1 MANIIINKDSHLAK
15 TNRLITLDADD
26 VYAFNRS
33 ISGLN
38 QSIYGI
44 QPSKDQILNGIDIED
59 ISSNNSLCSDVYFL
73 DKNFDKLKYFAQK
86 SFIIC
91 DSYEDVLN
99 TATNPLAIY
108 LTPISSDGFITDV
121 KNNSGKRIFSKLK
134 LMEELS
140 KIKSVDEEHNLWEDI
155 KQFLI
160 KNNYWTT
167 VELAIYLEEDNVLF
181 KSIIDTLLDENG
193 DFKNKYS
200 LSKEKIENTLDKC
213 EYDAFSGINDYYEYI
228 FIFKEEVNWDELKTY
243 TEGTIYLSTLIEEGK
258 GKFEL
263 IGSTSL
269 TDEKFSKLFSDVY
282 TKCNEIEDNLSE
294 NLSETKK
301 DVNKI
306 SGDFKNHLDEY
317 NEFSNDI
324 NNKVDNK
331 LEISDLTEENLKNKT
346 DENADN
352 KKIYGRLNEQNI
364 WFSDQLLMANLEI
377 QRDNNYIGDITT
389 GTNSLKF
396 FSKNGNSLDIGAID
410 NNGNSF
416 DLKIGNNFSFDKTND
431 KKTNTL
437 LKIEEDKISSSVPI
451 FSEYLN
457 SKDLYTKRILGTE
470 YIGSESKDD
479 LIKLSPNKISVDNNA
494 EVCVNN
500 LSSTHIFAND
510 ITLDG
515 NSVGEMRAIHL
526 KDIVID
532 GKIVLGN
539 HTTGIVD
546 SAGDLNNNEVN
557 LNFGKPIYFL
567 NLDNSSKTSIYGNLS
582 IKGEMCPLYVDG
594 GKAIFGN
601 YTQSIYHILNTS
613 DSNKEFQIHFE
624 NIETTGG
631 VANIRILYSENN
643 LKKVEINENGESSS
657 YYVDTLKHIIK
668 PNQCFSFKISISYV
682 GGYFLVK
689 YEPILDSDKYVRYD
703 EFSTHTTNTDNP
715 HSVTASQVGADPAGT
730 AVDAVNVHN
739 TSEDAH
745 ADIRAAVA
753 TAQSTAESAGD
764 DANRIAGTITT
775 HISNIDNPHS
785 VTAEQVGADPVGT
798 AEANVIEHN
807 TDEAAHGDIRA
818 AVANAQQQADSALQN
833 SIAVHYLAVE
843 VEGNLN
849 SHKDDKNNP
858 HSVTAAQV
866 GADPAGTAQL
876 LVDTHNN
883 DLTAH
888 PDIRQSIE
896 NMDSVCRDYI
906 AAHNESSESH
916 EDIRTSIANVEETL
930 NLHINDKENPHSVT
944 ELQVSTATTERANR
958 SFIRADYN
966 YAGRPNYIDAKVT
979 DLILFDALT
988 RVSNLFVNAKLQ
1000 STYITGWGNA
1010 GGHLIL
1016 EGSGNDTNG
1025 LTLRTVG
1032 ETNHMPGIDINPAAS
1047 TTIKG
1052 DLNIASRA
1060 AVTTGS
1066 WQKTA
1071 SAGDLTADGTIT
1083 AKTGMK
1089 VTKTDGETTTDIM
1102 SVDST
1107 GMKVS
1112 ATSVTEGATTTSSM
1126 SVDGTGMKVSIGDGE
1141 TKKDVVSV
1149 GSTGLTVDGT
1159 TTSTSVVS
1167 NSVGTNGLRVYT
1179 TGTDDSKQ
1187 YIELHAGVITA
1198 AHSANLTLV
1207 GGNIN
1212 TGHNIIIGGINQP
1225 IRLRKGTTDLLSITT
1240 SGAKFS
1246 VPVNIA
1252 VNSWINFADGDGG
1265 SIESN
1270 LVYFNTIH
1278 GYENIC
1284 IGSSN
1289 VLSLQVEGEIVLPH
1303 GQRTYTAEIT
1313 DVPNYVEGSTIDIS
1327 LDVSKIG
1334 QDLTTGFSE
1343 GEIASIYYISNFRG
1357 TSTANVHFS
1366 AYNSGEGSFPY
1377 ANNSYILGDKSFN
1390 DTIEVGS
1397 VLAIK
1402 VTATIA
1408 FDTRCVLRVENLGKA
1423 TKLI

>member
-91 DSYEDVLN
+91 NSYEDVLS

-140 KIKSVDEEHNLWEDI
+140 KIKSVDEKDNLWKDI

-160 KNNYWTT
+160 ENNYWTT

-181 KSIIDTLLDENG
+181 KSIIDTLLDDEKG
-193 DFKNKYS
+193 FKNKYS

-213 EYDAFSGINDYYEYI
+213 GYDAFSGINDYYEYI

-243 TEGTIYLSTLIEEGK
+243 TEGKIYLSNLIEEGK

-269 TDEKFSKLFSDVY
+269 TDEKFSKLFSDIY

-294 NLSETKK
+294 NLSETKN

-306 SGDFKNHLDEY
+306 SGDFKNHLNEY
-317 NEFSNDI
+317 NEFSNYI

-346 DENADN
+346 DENNDN
-352 KKIYGRLNEQNI
+352 KKIYGRLDAEKNYWSGQQTFLSNLNIARKINNQNT
-364 WFSDQLLMANLEI
+364 Q
-377 QRDNNYIGDITT
+377 IGDITT
-389 GTNSLKF
+389 GTNSLKI
-396 FSKNGNSLDIGAID
+396 FSKNGNSLDIGAD
-410 NNGNSF
+410 NVNNEKKTF
-416 DLKIGNNFSFDKTND
+416 DLKIGNNFSFDKTYD

-437 LKIEEDKISSSVPI
+437 LKIEEDKISSSVPV

-539 HTTGIVD
+539 HTNGIVD
-546 SAGDLNNNEVN
+546 SAGNLNNNEVN

-613 DSNKEFQIHFE
+613 DSDKEFQIHFE
-624 NIETTGG
+624 NIESTGG

-689 YEPILDSDKYVRYD
+689 YEPILDSDKYVR
-703 EFSTHTTNTDNP
+703 
-715 HSVTASQVGADPAGT
+715 
-730 AVDAVNVHN
+730 
-739 TSEDAH
+739 
-745 ADIRAAVA
+745 
-753 TAQSTAESAGD
+753 
-764 DANRIAGTITT
+764 
-775 HISNIDNPHS
+775 
-785 VTAEQVGADPVGT
+785 
-798 AEANVIEHN
+798 
-807 TDEAAHGDIRA
+807 
-818 AVANAQQQADSALQN
+818 
-833 SIAVHYLAVE
+833 
-843 VEGNLN
+843 
-849 SHKDDKNNP
+849 
-858 HSVTAAQV
+858 
-866 GADPAGTAQL
+866 
-876 LVDTHNN
+876 
-883 DLTAH
+883 
-888 PDIRQSIE
+888 
-896 NMDSVCRDYI
+896 
-906 AAHNESSESH
+906 
-916 EDIRTSIANVEETL
+916 
-930 NLHINDKENPHSVT
+930 
-944 ELQVSTATTERANR
+944 
-958 SFIRADYN
+958 ADYN
-966 YAGRPNYIDAKVT
+966 YAGRPQYIDCKVT
-979 DLILFDALT
+979 DNVYFT
-988 RVSNLFVNAKLQ
+988 
-1000 STYITGWGNA
+1000 GNA
-1010 GGHLIL
+1010 GNPIRLKSAFVEGKLLTTYVTGYGNASGHLFL
-1016 EGSGNDTNG
+1016 EGSGKETYG
-1025 LTLRTVG
+1025 ITLRTAG
-1032 ETNHMPGIDINPAAS
+1032 GAKNSIEINPGSS

-1060 AVTTGS
+1060 AVTTGDY
-1066 WQKTA
+1066 QKTQ
-1071 SAGDLTADGTIT
+1071 SNGDINADGTVKSSGLKVVDENNSDIFVVDNNGLNLNKNIDIFAGNLKINEKVNDNVDKYVKVFSDKIVYGT
-1083 AKTGMK
+1083 
-1089 VTKTDGETTTDIM
+1089 VTKTDNGD
-1102 SVDST
+1102 DD
-1107 GMKVS
+1107 KF
-1112 ATSVTEGATTTSSM
+1112 VTLNY
-1126 SVDGTGMKVSIGDGE
+1126 DDIGDKSLITSHINDKNNPHNVTASQIGTYTSAE
-1141 TKKDVVSV
+1141 IDSISSYIWNGWVRDLTTEVTRLDGSDSELNSRLESVNNNINEEINNIKANINESYVESKTGVDIKDRRYVRLTDNNTQTISGSITLTKNEFTQQTYDDFIVENTISSTFNGPVGFNDIVQFNDYLYCVNQANFNNGLDVMYGNLS
-1149 GSTGLTVDGT
+1149 
-1159 TTSTSVVS
+1159 VS
-1167 NSVGTNGLRVYT
+1167 NGDFYIGGKNGIFCASP
-1179 TGTDDSKQ
+1179 DD
-1187 YIELHAGVITA
+1187 
-1198 AHSANLTLV
+1198 TLNFNN
-1207 GGNIN
+1207 NIN
-1212 TGHNIIIGGINQP
+1212 
-1225 IRLRKGTTDLLSITT
+1225 LRDH
-1240 SGAKFS
+1240 
-1246 VPVNIA
+1246 
-1252 VNSWINFADGDGG
+1252 
-1265 SIESN
+1265 SIESGGDTTLFYPYN
-1270 LVYFNTIH
+1270 KFVIK
-1278 GYENIC
+1278 
-1284 IGSSN
+1284 
-1289 VLSLQVEGEIVLPH
+1289 
-1303 GQRTYTAEIT
+1303 
-1313 DVPNYVEGSTIDIS
+1313 PNPG
-1327 LDVSKIG
+1327 L
-1334 QDLTTGFSE
+1334 
-1343 GEIASIYYISNFRG
+1343 
-1357 TSTANVHFS
+1357 
-1366 AYNSGEGSFPY
+1366 SGESSLSGKSTTVIDSNTY
-1377 ANNSYILGDKSFN
+1377 LLKDVYIRDIKPKTDGDPLIYKLF
-1390 DTIEVGS
+1390 IEGGELKISGVPRS
-1397 VLAIK
+1397 D
-1402 VTATIA
+1402 
-1408 FDTRCVLRVENLGKA
+1408 FDESTMNTLVNG
-1423 TKLI
+1423 

>member
-91 DSYEDVLN
+91 NSYEDVLS

-140 KIKSVDEEHNLWEDI
+140 KIKYVDPVDNEESNLWDDI

-160 KNNYWTT
+160 ENNYWAT
-167 VELAIYLEEDNVLF
+167 VELAIYLEEDNILF
-181 KSIIDTLLDENG
+181 KSIIDTLLDNEKG
-193 DFKNKYS
+193 FKNKYS
-200 LSKEKIENTLDKC
+200 LSKEKIDIVLNNC
-213 EYDAFSGINDYYEYI
+213 IYDAFSGINDYYEYI

-243 TEGTIYLSTLIEEGK
+243 TEGTIYLSALIEEGK

-294 NLSETKK
+294 NLSETKN

-306 SGDFKNHLDEY
+306 SGDFKNHLKEY
-317 NEFSNDI
+317 TEFSDDI
-324 NNKVDNK
+324 NDKVDNK
-331 LEISDLTEENLKNKT
+331 LEISALTEENLKSKT
-346 DENADN
+346 DENNDN
-352 KKIYGRLNEQNI
+352 KKIYGRLDEQNI
-364 WFSDQLLMANLEI
+364 WFSDQLLMANLGI
-377 QRDNNYIGDITT
+377 KRGNNYIGDITT
-389 GTNSLKF
+389 GTNSLKI
-396 FSKNGNSLDIGAID
+396 FSKYSNSLDIGAID

-416 DLKIGNNFSFDKTND
+416 DLKMGGNFSFDSNK
-431 KKTNTL
+431 NTL
-437 LKIEEDKISSSVPI
+437 LKIEEDKISSSVPV

-470 YIGSESKDD
+470 YIGTESKSD

-539 HTTGIVD
+539 HTNGIVD
-546 SAGDLNNNEVN
+546 SAGNLNNNEVN

-582 IKGEMCPLYVDG
+582 IKGEMCPLYVGD
-594 GKAIFGN
+594 GKAILGN

-613 DSNKEFQIHFE
+613 DSDKEFQIHFE
-624 NIETTGG
+624 NIESTGGGG

-643 LKKVEINENGESSS
+643 LKKVEINENGEISS

-703 EFSTHTTNTDNP
+703 EFSEHTTNTDNP
-715 HSVTASQVGADPAGT
+715 HSVTASQVGADPVGSA
-730 AVDAVNVHN
+730 ADAVNAHN
-739 TSEDAH
+739 TSKDAH
-745 ADIRAAVA
+745 ADIR
-753 TAQSTAESAGD
+753 E
-764 DANRIAGTITT
+764 
-775 HISNIDNPHS
+775 
-785 VTAEQVGADPVGT
+785 
-798 AEANVIEHN
+798 
-807 TDEAAHGDIRA
+807 
-818 AVANAQQQADSALQN
+818 AVANAQSVASQAN
-833 SIAVHYLAVE
+833 SLAGEAHYLAEGANANAYYAHDRISVVE
-843 VEGNLN
+843 ENVSTHISNT
-849 SHKDDKNNP
+849 DNP

-866 GADPAGTAQL
+866 GAEVEGTAQTL
-876 LVDTHNN
+876 IDTHND

-906 AAHNESSESH
+906 TAHNESSESH
-916 EDIRTSIANVEETL
+916 EDIRTSIANVEENL
-930 NLHINDKENPHSVT
+930 NLHVANTDNPHSVT
-944 ELQVSTATTERANR
+944 ELQVSTATTERTDRA
-958 SFIRADYN
+958 FIRADYN
-966 YAGRPNYIDAKVT
+966 YEGRPNYIAAKVT
-979 DLILFDALT
+979 DDILFEGPHGGAT
-988 RVSNLFVNAKLQ
+988 RIYNGFIINKLQ
-1000 STYITGWGNA
+1000 ALYVTGWGNS

-1016 EGSGNDTNG
+1016 EGAGTDPYG

-1032 ETNHMPGIDINPAAS
+1032 SGNNMPRIDINPS
-1047 TTIKG
+1047 SYTTVKG

-1089 VTKTDGETTTDIM
+1089 VTHTEGETTTDIM

-1112 ATSVTEGATTTSSM
+1112 ATSSTDKATTTGSM
-1126 SVDGTGMKVSIGDGE
+1126 SVDSTGMKVSIGNGE
-1141 TKKDVVSV
+1141 TTKDVVSV
-1149 GSTGLTVDGT
+1149 DSTGLKVDGR

-1167 NSVGTNGLRVYT
+1167 NSVSTNGLRVYK
-1179 TGTDDSKQ
+1179 TGTDTSKQ
-1187 YIELHAGVITA
+1187 YLDLSPGLIRC
-1198 AHSANLTLV
+1198 AHNANLTIM
-1207 GGNIN
+1207 GND
-1212 TGHNIIIGGINQP
+1212 TVDTHNIVIGSQNYP
-1225 IRLRKGTTDLLSITT
+1225 ISLRKGTTELLVIST

-1246 VPVNIA
+1246 VPITAYKKTTFLAPHEIGPISPTSVEMESYVLNPEFGENIYTLA
-1252 VNSWINFADGDGG
+1252 IGDACGANGG
-1265 SIESN
+1265 AATMTFDPVVMLSEGRLTLPEYGRIESTY
-1270 LVYFNTIH
+1270 LVYNFWSTDCSIDFNATVETPLTDKKFLFSGNTTFLETIH
-1278 GYENIC
+1278 PENILTFKVS
-1284 IGSSN
+1284 ITNPG
-1289 VLSLQVEGEIVLPH
+1289 LSMAFYP
-1303 GQRTYTAEIT
+1303 
-1313 DVPNYVEGSTIDIS
+1313 DPD
-1327 LDVSKIG
+1327 
-1334 QDLTTGFSE
+1334 
-1343 GEIASIYYISNFRG
+1343 
-1357 TSTANVHFS
+1357 
-1366 AYNSGEGSFPY
+1366 
-1377 ANNSYILGDKSFN
+1377 N
-1390 DTIEVGS
+1390 DPGNEIEVKYYL
-1397 VLAIK
+1397 VH
-1402 VTATIA
+1402 
-1408 FDTRCVLRVENLGKA
+1408 VELLGVA
-1423 TKLI
+1423 S

>member
-15 TNRLITLDADD
+15 TNRLITLDVDD

-140 KIKSVDEEHNLWEDI
+140 KIKSVDEKDNLWKDI

-160 KNNYWTT
+160 ENNYWTT

-181 KSIIDTLLDENG
+181 KSIIDTLLDNEKG
-193 DFKNKYS
+193 FKAKYS
-200 LSKEKIENTLDKC
+200 LSEEKIDIVLNNC
-213 EYDAFSGINDYYEYI
+213 IYDAFSGINDYYEYI
-228 FIFKEEVNWDELKTY
+228 FIFKEEVNWDKLKTY
-243 TEGTIYLSTLIEEGK
+243 TEGKIYLSTLIEEGK

-294 NLSETKK
+294 NLSETKN

-317 NEFSNDI
+317 NEFSNYI

-346 DENADN
+346 DENNDN

-364 WFSDQLLMANLEI
+364 WFSNQLLMANLGI
-377 QRDNNYIGDITT
+377 KRDNKFIGDITT
-389 GTNSLKF
+389 GTNSLNI
-396 FSKNGNSLDIGAID
+396 FSKYDNSLYLGAIN

-416 DLKIGNNFSFDKTND
+416 DLKIGNNFSFDKTYD
-431 KKTNTL
+431 TKTNTL
-437 LKIEEDKISSSVPI
+437 LKIEEDKISSSVPV

-539 HTTGIVD
+539 HTNGIVD

-557 LNFGKPIYFL
+557 LNFGKPVYFL

-624 NIETTGG
+624 NIESIGG

-703 EFSTHTTNTDNP
+703 EFSEHTTNTDNP
-715 HSVTASQVGADPAGT
+715 HGVTAAQVGADPAGT
-730 AVDAVNVHN
+730 AVDVVNAHN
-739 TSEDAH
+739 TSKDAH

-764 DANRIAGTITT
+764 DASRIAGTIST
-775 HISNIDNPHS
+775 HINNTDNPHS
-785 VTAEQVGADPVGT
+785 VTAAQVGADPVGT

-807 TDEAAHGDIRA
+807 TSEAAHGDIRS

-833 SIAVHYLAVE
+833 SIVAHNLAVE

-858 HSVTAAQV
+858 H
-866 GADPAGTAQL
+866 G
-876 LVDTHNN
+876 
-883 DLTAH
+883 
-888 PDIRQSIE
+888 
-896 NMDSVCRDYI
+896 
-906 AAHNESSESH
+906 
-916 EDIRTSIANVEETL
+916 
-930 NLHINDKENPHSVT
+930 VT
-944 ELQVSTATTERANR
+944 ELQVSTATTETANR

-966 YAGRPNYIDAKVT
+966 YEGRPWYVDAKVT
-979 DLILFDALT
+979 DKILFNALT
-988 RVSNLFVNAKLQ
+988 RVSELFVNSKLQ
-1000 STYITGWGNA
+1000 STYVTGWGNA
-1010 GGHLIL
+1010 AGHLVV
-1016 EGSGNDTNG
+1016 EGAGSEIYG

-1032 ETNHMPGIDINPAAS
+1032 DSNKTMSGIHINPATY
-1047 TTIKG
+1047 TTIRG

-1066 WQKTA
+1066 LQKTA

-1089 VTKTDGETTTDIM
+1089 VTKTDGDTTTEVM
-1102 SVDST
+1102 SVD
-1107 GMKVS
+1107 
-1112 ATSVTEGATTTSSM
+1112 
-1126 SVDGTGMKVSIGDGE
+1126 
-1141 TKKDVVSV
+1141 
-1149 GSTGLTVDGT
+1149 STGLTVDGK

-1167 NSVGTNGLRVYT
+1167 NSVGTNNLRVYA
-1179 TGTDDSKQ
+1179 TGTDDSKN
-1187 YIELHAGVITA
+1187 YIDLGAGVIKGV
-1198 AHSANLTLV
+1198 HSANLTLI
-1207 GGNIN
+1207 GNDSS
-1212 TGHNIIIGGINQP
+1212 GSHNIVIGSPNYP
-1225 IRLRKGTTDLLSITT
+1225 IRLRKGTTDLLVITT
-1240 SGAKFS
+1240 SGATFQVPITAYREANFISSISAPSFIEKDS
-1246 VPVNIA
+1246 VSI
-1252 VNSWINFADGDGG
+1252 GG
-1265 SIESN
+1265 SNEVPDHFNYFGKFNYVIQWHNGEVMSANYVVDLFAGMDNGTVTLPEYGKTTSRYSIINCTTNTLNVAIDFDLSSHWYDIEKGIAF
-1270 LVYFNTIH
+1270 LVPNVGEANFNKSLNR
-1278 GYENIC
+1278 YNVASFDVC
-1284 IGSSN
+1284 IEKLEGVYITPN
-1289 VLSLQVEGEIVLPH
+1289 VDGTGDVTTPLQAYTV
-1303 GQRTYTAEIT
+1303 RYTA
-1313 DVPNYVEGSTIDIS
+1313 
-1327 LDVSKIG
+1327 
-1334 QDLTTGFSE
+1334 
-1343 GEIASIYYISNFRG
+1343 
-1357 TSTANVHFS
+1357 
-1366 AYNSGEGSFPY
+1366 
-1377 ANNSYILGDKSFN
+1377 
-1390 DTIEVGS
+1390 
-1397 VLAIK
+1397 LA
-1402 VTATIA
+1402 
-1408 FDTRCVLRVENLGKA
+1408 DCLNPGY
-1423 TKLI
+1423 